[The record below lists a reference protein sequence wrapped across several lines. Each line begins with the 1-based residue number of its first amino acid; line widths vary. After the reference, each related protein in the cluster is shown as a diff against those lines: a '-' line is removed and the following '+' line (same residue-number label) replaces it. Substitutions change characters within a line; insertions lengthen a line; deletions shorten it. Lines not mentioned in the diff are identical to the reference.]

1 MAKIT
6 KECLCI
12 WWAAARPRTLWAA
25 VAPALVGTGLAV
37 GDRVFRP
44 DAAAAAL
51 VGALAIQIAANFAN
65 DASDAKR
72 GADPAERV
80 GPPRAVATGA
90 LPEGRVWYGVW
101 IMFGLAAAAGAYLT
115 AIAGWVIPVLGAA
128 CILAALAYTGG
139 PLPYGYRGLGEVF
152 VFVFF
157 GLAATVGSR
166 YVHDM
171 SAPAAAWW
179 AAVPVGMTAAAIL
192 TANNVRD
199 AVTDEAAGKRTL
211 AVIWGPTAAR
221 RLYVL
226 LTVGALA
233 ATAALAASGLLP
245 RWTALALAAAPLAVR
260 PARAM
265 LSAADGPELIR
276 VLEATARLH
285 LLLGLGLAAGAALG

>member
-1 MAKIT
+1 MSRIT

-25 VAPALVGTGLAV
+25 VAPVLVGTGLAV

-51 VGALAIQIAANFAN
+51 LGALAIQIAANFAN

-72 GADPAERV
+72 GADSSDRV
-80 GPPRAVATGA
+80 GPPRAVASGA
-90 LPEGRVWYGVW
+90 LPEGRIWYGVW
-101 IMFGLAAAAGAYLT
+101 IMFGLAAIAGVYLT
-115 AIAGWVIPVLGAA
+115 AVAGWAILALGAA

-152 VFVFF
+152 VFLFF

-171 SAPAAAWW
+171 TAPAAAWL
-179 AAVPVGMTAAAIL
+179 AAVPVGFLAVAIL
-192 TANNVRD
+192 VANNVRD
-199 AVTDEAAGKRTL
+199 VETDAAVGKRTS
-211 AVIWGPTAAR
+211 AVILGEAFAR

-226 LTVGALA
+226 LAVGAHVLA
-233 ATAALAASGLLP
+233 AGLAAAGLLP
-245 RWTALALAAAPLAVR
+245 RWSALALLAAPWAVR
-260 PARAM
+260 PVRDLMSTAGSDLTGA
-265 LSAADGPELIR
+265 
-276 VLEATARLH
+276 LEATARLH
-285 LLLGLGLAAGAALG
+285 LLFSLGLAIGAAVG

>member
-1 MAKIT
+1 MAIT
-6 KECLCI
+6 KECLRV

-25 VAPALVGTGLAV
+25 TAPALVGAGLAV

-44 DAAAAAL
+44 DAAVAAL
-51 VGALAIQIAANFAN
+51 AGALAIQIAANFAN

-72 GADPAERV
+72 GADPAERT

-90 LPEGRVWYGVW
+90 LPAGRIWYGVW

-115 AIAGWVIPVLGAA
+115 VIASWVIPALGAA

-171 SAPAAAWW
+171 SAPAAAWL

-192 TANNVRD
+192 VANNVRD
-199 AVTDEAAGKRTL
+199 AATDEAAGKRTL

-221 RLYVL
+221 RLYVTL
-226 LTVGALA
+226 VIGAFA
-233 ATAALAASGLLP
+233 VTAGLAASGFLP

-260 PARAM
+260 PVRAVM
-265 LSAADGPELIR
+265 SAADGPGLIR

-285 LLLGLGLAAGAALG
+285 LLVGLGLATGAAVG

>member
-1 MAKIT
+1 MAIT
-6 KECLCI
+6 KECLRV

-25 VAPALVGTGLAV
+25 TAPALVGAGLAV

-44 DAAAAAL
+44 DAAVAAL

-72 GADPAERV
+72 GADPAERT

-90 LPEGRVWYGVW
+90 LPAGRIWYGVW

-115 AIAGWVIPVLGAA
+115 VIAGWVIPALGAA

-171 SAPAAAWW
+171 SAPAAAWL

-192 TANNVRD
+192 VANNVRD
-199 AVTDEAAGKRTL
+199 AATDEAAGKRTL

-221 RLYVL
+221 RLYVAL
-226 LTVGALA
+226 VIGAFA
-233 ATAALAASGLLP
+233 ATAGLAASGFLP

-260 PARAM
+260 PVRAVM
-265 LSAADGPELIR
+265 SAADGPGLIR
-276 VLEATARLH
+276 ALEATARLH
-285 LLLGLGLAAGAALG
+285 LLVGLGLATGAAVG